1 MAKLTRL
8 GDEYRAT
15 TPKGRVLMISR
26 SWQIGGWLFRP
37 EDGTPLGEERV
48 DAIHEP
54 RLADVRANLDN
65 GFYDQM
71 YDMNEGE
78 ADPDKW
84 KVYEHGGRCPDAD
97 S

>member
-1 MAKLTRL
+1 MAKLKRL

-15 TPKGRVLMISR
+15 TPKGRVFR
-26 SWQIGGWLFRP
+26 VEKWQFPPGWVVRP
-37 EDGTPLGEERV
+37 EDGTPLGEERA
-48 DAIHEP
+48 DGIHEP

-71 YDMNEGE
+71 YDLNEGE

-84 KVYEHGGRCPDAD
+84 KVYEHGAR